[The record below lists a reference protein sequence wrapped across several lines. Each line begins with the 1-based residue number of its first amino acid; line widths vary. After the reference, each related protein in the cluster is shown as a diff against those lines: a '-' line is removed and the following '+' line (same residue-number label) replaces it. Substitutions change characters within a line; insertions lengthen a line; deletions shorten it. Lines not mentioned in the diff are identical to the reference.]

1 MNIYLIAGVAA
12 IFVVTFALVILLL
25 GGRSRESTRLM
36 EVTSGTPQPYM
47 PESRT
52 GLQGFLDSERVAKFA
67 KPLRGLLGSREDPD
81 LVRRLASAGYRK
93 AAHADIFYMV
103 KILLPA
109 TAILAVAFLV
119 KSNTFFYVVLSG
131 AVGFMIPDLWL
142 MQAAGSRQDQ
152 IRLSLPD
159 ALDLLVICME
169 AGLGL
174 DQAILR
180 VGQELKISHPALS
193 EEFVLIGLEQRA
205 GKPRLEAWR
214 HMADR
219 AGVESVRQFVQMLV
233 QTERF
238 GTPISKSLGAFADA
252 LRVKRRQQAEEMAAK
267 TTIKMIP
274 PLVLFIFPNL
284 FIVLLGP
291 AVIMIWRNLA
301 RALQGE

>member
-1 MNIYLIAGVAA
+1 MIVYIVV
-12 IFVVTFALVILLL
+12 IVISFVVSFGLILLIMT
-25 GGRSRESTRLM
+25 GRSRESARLM
-36 EVTSGTPQPYM
+36 EVTSGTGPTYAPS
-47 PESRT
+47 SRT
-52 GLQGFLDSERVAKFA
+52 TIESLLESDRVSKIVQ
-67 KPLRGLLGSREDPD
+67 PLRGLLGSRQDPE

-93 AAHADIFYMV
+93 PVHADTYYLARV
-103 KILLPA
+103 VLPA
-109 TAILAVAFLV
+109 VAALLGVLFI
-119 KSNTFFYVVLSG
+119 KSNTFFWVVFL
-131 AVGFMIPDLWL
+131 AATGFMAPDLWL
-142 MQAAGSRQDQ
+142 MSAMSRRREQ

-214 HMADR
+214 NMADR

-238 GTPISKSLGAFADA
+238 GTPISKSLGAFADS
-252 LRVKRRQQAEEMAAK
+252 LRVRRRQQAEEMAAK

-291 AVIMIWRNLA
+291 AAIMIWRNLA
-301 RALQGE
+301 KVLSGQ

>member
-1 MNIYLIAGVAA
+1 MVYIVIGVA
-12 IFVVTFALVILLL
+12 VTFALTFVLVVLLL
-25 GGRSRESTRLM
+25 GGRSRESARLM
-36 EVTSGTPQPYM
+36 EVTSGTPQAYV
-47 PESRT
+47 PETRS
-52 GLQGFLDSERVAKFA
+52 GWQSVLDSDRVARFA
-67 KPLRGLLGSREDPD
+67 KPLRGILGSREDPE

-103 KILLPA
+103 KILLPV
-109 TAILAVAFLV
+109 TLALVFAFV
-119 KSNTFFYVVLSG
+119 IKSNIFFWVVLSA
-131 AVGFMIPDLWL
+131 AVGFMVPDLWL
-142 MQAAGSRQDQ
+142 MQAASSRQDE

-214 HMADR
+214 NMADR

-238 GTPISKSLGAFADA
+238 GTPISKSLGGFADA
-252 LRVKRRQQAEEMAAK
+252 LRVRRRQQAEEMAAK

-291 AVIMIWRNLA
+291 AIIMIWRNLD
-301 RALQGE
+301 RVLQGE

>member
-1 MNIYLIAGVAA
+1 MVVYIVVIATV
-12 IFVVTFALVILLL
+12 FVLSFGLILLIL
-25 GGRSRESTRLM
+25 GGRSRESTRLI
-36 EVTSGTPQPYM
+36 EVTGGTTPGYAPGGKTM
-47 PESRT
+47 LAS
-52 GLQGFLDSERVAKFA
+52 LLDSERVSKVVQ
-67 KPLRGLLGSREDPD
+67 PLRGLLGSREDPD

-93 AAHADIFYMV
+93 TVHADIYFLV
-103 KILLPA
+103 RILLPA
-109 TAILAVAFLV
+109 VALVLGLLLIRHNAFFWVAVLAAAAFMV
-119 KSNTFFYVVLSG
+119 
-131 AVGFMIPDLWL
+131 PDLWL
-142 MQAAGSRQDQ
+142 MTAISRRREQ

-193 EEFVLIGLEQRA
+193 EEFMLIGLEQRA
-205 GKPRLEAWR
+205 GKPRLDAWR
-214 HMADR
+214 NMADR
-219 AGVESVRQFVQMLV
+219 VGVESVRQFVQMLV

-238 GTPISKSLGAFADA
+238 GTPISKSLGTFADS
-252 LRVKRRQQAEEMAAK
+252 LRVRRRQQAEEMAAK

-291 AVIMIWRNLA
+291 AAIMIWRNLA
-301 RALQGE
+301 RVMTGG

>member
-1 MNIYLIAGVAA
+1 VIVYIVVIAVS
-12 IFVVTFALVILLL
+12 FLVSFGLILLVL
-25 GGRSRESTRLM
+25 SGRSRESARLM
-36 EVTSGTPQPYM
+36 EVTSGASSAYAP
-47 PESRT
+47 SRT
-52 GLQGFLDSERVAKFA
+52 ALESFFDSGRISKIVQ
-67 KPLRGLLGSREDPD
+67 PLRGLLGSRQDPE

-93 AAHADIFYMV
+93 PTHADTFYLARV
-103 KILLPA
+103 VLPA
-109 TAILAVAFLV
+109 VAALLGVLLV
-119 KSNTFFYVVLSG
+119 KSNTFFWVAVL
-131 AVGFMIPDLWL
+131 AAAGFMAPDLWL
-142 MQAAGSRQDQ
+142 MGAIGRRRDQ

-214 HMADR
+214 NMADR

-238 GTPISKSLGAFADA
+238 GTPISRSLGTFADA
-252 LRVKRRQQAEEMAAK
+252 LRVQRRQKAEEMAAK

-291 AVIMIWRNLA
+291 AALMIWRNLA
-301 RALQGE
+301 KVLSGE